1 MMPAGVQPLGE
12 LHAPVHPMSDPLTSP
27 SASPTQRVSAWRWA
41 LLQTRRDLRS
51 GSMRLLLVAGVLAAV
66 PFFADRIERGL
77 SRDAAQRLGGDA
89 VVVGDQP
96 VPAEFEAQAVQL
108 GLRVARTSVLASM
121 ARAPDDKGGEARL
134 AAVKAVSA
142 AHPLRGRL
150 TLGALQPDG
159 QVSPTGPAPV
169 GGPPPGPAWG

>member
-51 GSMRLLLVAGVLAAV
+51 GSMRFLLVAVVLAVAALTAV
-66 PFFADRIERGL
+66 AFFADRIERGL
-77 SRDAAQRLGGDA
+77 SRDAAQLLGGDA

-121 ARAPDDKGGEARL
+121 AGTKSE
-134 AAVKAVSA
+134 SS
-142 AHPLRGRL
+142 RGRTTCVSGSPKRQL
-150 TLGALQPDG
+150 YSSTLGTP
-159 QVSPTGPAPV
+159 SRPIIRPA
-169 GGPPPGPAWG
+169 